1 MRVVYLGTPSAAV
14 PPLEALLAS
23 DHDLV
28 AVVTRPD
35 KPRTHRGGTP
45 APSPVKQAALAAGLP
60 VLTPPRGRDPEL
72 PGQLAATGADIGF
85 TCAFGYLLPDE
96 VLAAFPRGVLNLHFS
111 LLPAYRGPAPVQHAL
126 LDGQTVT
133 GVTTFVI
140 DQGMDTGPL
149 LLSAEVPIQPDEDA
163 GQLTARLAEVGARL
177 TVETLDAVEAGTINP
192 RPQPETG
199 ATLAPKLRPEEA
211 CLDWTAPASRVVNAV
226 RAFTPAPGAWT
237 TLHGRRLKVLRA
249 RPVEPATSGPGLT
262 AAAPATGAL
271 PPVPGGDAGRLAPGE
286 LAVAPGGELL
296 AGTGDGV
303 VELAS
308 VQPEGRRAMS
318 GSDFARGARLVPGER
333 LGPRS
338 RR

>member
-1 MRVVYLGTPSAAV
+1 VRVVYLGTPSAAV

-23 DHDLV
+23 DHEV
-28 AVVTRPD
+28 AAVVTRPD
-35 KPRTHRGGTP
+35 KPRDHRGGTP

-72 PGQLAATGADIGF
+72 PDQLAATGADIGF
-85 TCAFGYLLPDE
+85 TCAFGYLLPPE

-140 DQGMDTGPL
+140 DEGMDTGPL

-163 GQLTARLAEVGARL
+163 GQLTVRLAEVGARL
-177 TVETLDAVEAGTINP
+177 TVETLDAAEAGTVTP

-199 ATLAPKLRPEEA
+199 VTLAPKLRPEEA
-211 CLDWTAPASRVVNAV
+211 CLDWTAPAGRVVNAV
-226 RAFTPAPGAWT
+226 RAFNPAPGAWT

-249 RPVEPATSGPGLT
+249 RPLEPAVTGPGLT
-262 AAAPATGAL
+262 ATGQETGQAPDLA
-271 PPVPGGDAGRLAPGE
+271 GGGLGRLAAGE
-286 LAVAPGGELL
+286 LAVGPGGELV
-296 AGTGDGV
+296 AGSGDGA
-303 VELAS
+303 VELVT
-308 VQPEGRRAMS
+308 VQPEGRRAMP

-338 RR
+338 R